1 MFPTCHERR
10 FLIDGIYSTLKDCS
24 LISKWAGGI
33 GLHVHNIRA
42 KSSLIRGTNGI
53 SHGLVLVRV
62 FNNTARY
69 VDQCVL
75 PQTKI
80 YTTKGSINMEDVIV
94 GETQIFNLKER
105 LKLLRMC
112 WNIPMKAM

>member
-1 MFPTCHERR
+1 MKEDS
-10 FLIDGIYSTLKDCS
+10 IDGIYSTLKDCS

-53 SHGLVLVRV
+53 SNGLVPMLRV

-69 VDQCVL
+69 VDQEV
-75 PQTKI
+75 
-80 YTTKGSINMEDVIV
+80 
-94 GETQIFNLKER
+94 ER
-105 LKLLRMC
+105 EMA
-112 WNIPMKAM
+112 P